1 MADLPLTIMPKL
13 LTYHELVK
21 RENWGDRLDYL
32 KLWDKPHTSPRAISN
47 SFYKSRWWMLARKE
61 VLLRDLRC
69 DLGVVG
75 MFINDT
81 VIQRVVWKDGKKVLV
96 KVPVQGIIIHHM
108 NPLQPED
115 FDNWTDDMVD
125 PEYLIT
131 VSYQTHNQI
140 HYKTI
145 EPLPERRPGDT
156 KLW

>member
-1 MADLPLTIMPKL
+1 MAVLPLMTMPKL
-13 LTYHELVK
+13 LTYSELIK
-21 RENWGDRLDYL
+21 RKTWGDRLDYL

-69 DLGVVG
+69 DLGVIG
-75 MFINDT
+75 MFIND
-81 VIQRVVWKDGKKVLV
+81 
-96 KVPVQGIIIHHM
+96 GIIIHHM

-115 FDNWTDDMVD
+115 IDNWTDDMVD